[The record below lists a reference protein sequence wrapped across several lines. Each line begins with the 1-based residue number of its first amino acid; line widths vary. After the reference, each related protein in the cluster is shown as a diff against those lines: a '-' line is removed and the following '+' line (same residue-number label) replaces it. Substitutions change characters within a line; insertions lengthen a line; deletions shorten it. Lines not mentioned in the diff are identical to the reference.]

1 MRAISSIVGT
11 MAEKVTFYFDVSC
24 PFAWQTSRW
33 MKEVEKVR
41 DVDIE
46 WTPMSLAVLND
57 GRDLPAD
64 YAQMMEA
71 NWGPA
76 RVFAKVKQE
85 APEKID
91 ELYTVMGTKVHTE
104 GQGGKKGYGA
114 YDAIINEA
122 LAEVGLPASFAEVAN
137 TSDDDDLLRGYHQQA
152 IDAVGDEVG
161 TPVLKLE
168 GHAFFA
174 PVITRVP
181 EGEEAGKL
189 FDAAV
194 ELASYDYFFELKRT
208 RAEDPQVR

>member
-1 MRAISSIVGT
+1 

-64 YAQMMEA
+64 YTKMMEA

-76 RVFAKVKQE
+76 RVFAKVKQD

-91 ELYTVMGTKVHTE
+91 ELYTVMGTKVHAK
-104 GQGGKKGYGA
+104 GQGGKQGYGA
-114 YDAIINEA
+114 YDGIIAEA
-122 LAEVGLPASFAEVAN
+122 LAEVGLPASYAEVAN
-137 TSDDDDLLRGYHQQA
+137 TSDDDDLLRGFHQQA

-168 GHAFFA
+168 GHAFFG

-208 RAEDPQVR
+208 RTEDPQVR